1 MASSEETNDNVNKI
15 NIAKASEKVIHF
27 KQDVWSIFTPLALKF
42 NAVNLGQGFMNFLPP
57 NFVKEAAVNAILHN
71 DYNQYSH
78 PKGSL
83 HLRKALA
90 DTYSPLLNRTIDPET
105 EILISAGVIEGLYSL
120 FAGLLDEN
128 DEVIVFEPF
137 YNHYPEYI
145 TMNGG
150 IPIYVTL
157 HPQGDTS
164 KTISSADWK
173 FDINELRSKI
183 TNKTKMIVFNTPHN
197 PTGKVFSTEEMI
209 DISKYDRIC
218 YKPNIHEHIANL
230 PEMWER
236 TITLNSCSKTFGV
249 TGWRVGWLIG
259 PKNLISPILAAHT
272 RIVFCVNAPLQEAIA
287 ISFEKANKENYYE
300 INCQLYEERRE
311 KFMKLLSD
319 VGLPYTIP
327 QGSYYILVKI
337 SKIRIPSD
345 YQYPPEIQFQTKDYK
360 FCYWMTKEIG
370 VVAIPPSEFYSEE
383 NKWLAQDYVRL
394 AFCKTDDILDQAAIA
409 LQKLK
414 NYIVD

>member
-15 NIAKASEKVIHF
+15 NIVKASEKVIHF
-27 KQDVWSIFTPLALKF
+27 RQDVWSIFTPLALKF
-42 NAVNLGQGFMNFLPP
+42 NAVNLGQGFMNFPPP

-90 DTYSPLLNRTIDPET
+90 NTYSPLLNRTIDPET

-183 TNKTKMIVFNTPHN
+183 TSKTKMIIFNTPHN

-209 DISKYDRIC
+209 EISEVAREFNLIIISDEVYDRLC
-218 YKPNIHEHIANL
+218 YKPYIHEHIANL

-259 PKNLISPILAAHT
+259 PKNLISPVLAAHT
-272 RIVFCVNAPLQEAIA
+272 RIVFCVNAPLQV
-287 ISFEKANKENYYE
+287 
-300 INCQLYEERRE
+300 C
-311 KFMKLLSD
+311 
-319 VGLPYTIP
+319 
-327 QGSYYILVKI
+327 SYYILVNI

-383 NKWLAQDYVRL
+383 NKWLAQDYVRF
-394 AFCKTDDILDQAAIA
+394 AFCKTDDILDQAAIS